1 MRYTGAVSRHP
12 PTINDMKNPLI
23 IVGLVF
29 ALLLPVC
36 SLRAETL
43 RVVAEHWPPYVDE
56 SLPQNGLAI
65 DLVTTAFSRARYDV
79 TIDYEAWPRAL
90 EGVKIG
96 VYDVVANIW
105 HSDERARDLD
115 YSDAYLINDIRF
127 IKRKESSVKFSRMSD
142 LDGLM
147 VGVEKDYAYPK
158 AFADASS
165 MVKISNNG
173 LLPALNELVQGR
185 YDLVI
190 GDLNAINFVL
200 MKFLSNEAKGLE
212 ILPKSV
218 GMSKLYI
225 AVSKANPKHAKIVKD
240 FNQALRSMQK
250 DGTYQAIINAHRQQ
264 P

>member
-1 MRYTGAVSRHP
+1 
-12 PTINDMKNPLI
+12 MKNPWITL
-23 IVGLVF
+23 GLLV
-29 ALLLPVC
+29 ALLLPA
-36 SLRAETL
+36 SHLRAETL
-43 RVVAEHWPPYVDE
+43 RIVAEHWPPYVDE

-79 TIDYEAWPRAL
+79 KIAYEAWPRAL
-90 EGVKIG
+90 EGAKIG

-115 YSDAYLINDIRF
+115 YSDPYLINDIRF
-127 IKRKESSVKFSRMSD
+127 LKRKESQVKFNRIKD
-142 LDGLM
+142 LDGLL

-158 AFADASS
+158 AFADAGNI
-165 MVKISNNG
+165 VKVSNNG
-173 LLPALNELVQGR
+173 LLPAINELVKGR

-190 GDLNAINFVL
+190 GDLNAIHFVL
-200 MKFLSNEAKGLE
+200 MKFLPNESKGLE
-212 ILPKSV
+212 ILPKTV

-225 AVSKANPKHAKIVKD
+225 AASKANPKHAKIIKD

-250 DGTYQAIINAHRQQ
+250 DGTYQSIISAHQRQ